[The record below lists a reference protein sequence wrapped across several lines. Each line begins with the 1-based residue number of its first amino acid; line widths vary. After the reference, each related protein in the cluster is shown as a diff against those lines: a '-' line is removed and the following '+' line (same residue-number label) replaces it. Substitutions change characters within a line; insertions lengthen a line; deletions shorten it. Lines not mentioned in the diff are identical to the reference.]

1 MLRCVLVDDEQ
12 LARERFRALLAKAEA
27 DIEIIGEAENG
38 KQAVPMIHELKPDLV
53 FLDIQMP
60 GLTGFEVLDLLVA
73 PRPYIV
79 FVTAYDEYALKAFE
93 VHALDYL
100 TKPVKLERFMRT
112 LDYLNDVHT
121 REQHQEKIESLRA
134 TRATEP
140 LSRLTVHIGQRLRVV
155 GLNEIKRI
163 EAEDKLVYVHLTDG
177 KFRTDFTLNELE
189 ARLNPKEF
197 VRIHRAHLVRLDA
210 VKELVPWFNSTYCI
224 RLDDGVQLPVARR
237 RLSSIKSLFGKG

>member
-27 DIEIIGEAENG
+27 DIDVVGEAESG
-38 KQAVPMIHELKPDLV
+38 KQAVPMIHELKPDVV

-60 GLTGFEVLDLLVA
+60 GLTGFEVLDLLAA
-73 PRPYIV
+73 PRPHII
-79 FVTAYDEYALKAFE
+79 FVTAYDDYALKAFE

-100 TKPVKLERFMRT
+100 TKPVKLERLMRA
-112 LDYLNDVHT
+112 LEHLNDVHA
-121 REQHQEKIESLRA
+121 REQHHEKIESLRQERIA
-134 TRATEP
+134 EP

-163 EAEDKLVYVHLTDG
+163 EAEDKLVYVYLADG
-177 KFRTDFTLNELE
+177 KFRTDFTLDELE
-189 ARLNPKEF
+189 ARLSPKEF

-210 VKELVPWFNSTYCI
+210 VRELVPWFNGTYCI

-237 RLSSIKSLFGKG
+237 RSATVKGLFGKG

>member
-1 MLRCVLVDDEQ
+1 MLRCILVDDEQ

-27 DIEIIGEAENG
+27 DVEIVGEAENG
-38 KQAVPMIHELKPDLV
+38 KQAVPMIYELKPDLV

-60 GLTGFEVLDLLVA
+60 GLTGFEVLDLLAA

-79 FVTAYDEYALKAFE
+79 FVTAYDDYALKAFE

-100 TKPVKLERFMRT
+100 TKPVKLERLVRT
-112 LDYLNDVHT
+112 LDYLNDLHA
-121 REQHQEKIESLRA
+121 REQHHEKIESLRESRTA
-134 TRATEP
+134 EP

-163 EAEDKLVYVHLTDG
+163 EAEDKLVYVYLADG
-177 KFRTDFTLNELE
+177 KFRTDFTLDELE
-189 ARLNPKEF
+189 ARLSPKEF

-210 VKELVPWFNSTYCI
+210 VRELVPWFNGTYCV

-237 RLSSIKSLFGKG
+237 RSATVKGLFGKG